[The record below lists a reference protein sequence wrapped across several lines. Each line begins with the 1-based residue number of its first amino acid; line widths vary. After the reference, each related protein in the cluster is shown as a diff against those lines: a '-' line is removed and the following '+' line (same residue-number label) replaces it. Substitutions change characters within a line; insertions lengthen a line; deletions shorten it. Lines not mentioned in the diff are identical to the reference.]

1 MPSIQGLQGATY
13 DILNVL
19 TPDIKNLMHA
29 CVCKPH
35 ERYISHFST
44 LSRIVESG
52 SGGSSVIAAVTI
64 PKASSV
70 VAKSVRLCEQGC
82 ARMEWL
88 QRLEF
93 MVDISLYI

>member
-1 MPSIQGLQGATY
+1 
-13 DILNVL
+13 
-19 TPDIKNLMHA
+19 MHVSA
-29 CVCKPH
+29 NHTKGTSLIFLLCHVSWK
-35 ERYISHFST
+35 
-44 LSRIVESG
+44 
-52 SGGSSVIAAVTI
+52 GSSVIAAVTI

-93 MVDISLYI
+93 MVDISLYIYIIKIN